1 MFCTACA
8 SFSPVAAP
16 RCAAC
21 GSATGP
27 RGWAAEAGRPPRRR
41 VLRLLYVAP
50 LLALLATGGLGL
62 ERYRADRADLA
73 AWYALGAA
81 AAAEGRYPEAIDA
94 FAAAGGYR
102 DADDRRAEAAAALAP
117 YRVAYLDGLAALE
130 GRRYDDAIAA
140 LLPVVRD
147 LPGYRDGAAR
157 LAEARRGRA
166 EALRHAA
173 AEAEAKGDWLGAER
187 ALAALAAADPD
198 DAALAGRLA
207 ALRRAHA
214 PLVLARDEALY
225 LVGPD
230 GTDQRL
236 VTDEVPAAWPAW
248 SPDRTRIA
256 FVSVDTSNLAST
268 TGLYVVDAD
277 GTDLRRLAEEVGV
290 YPPPVWSPDGTR
302 LAYTSFAG
310 WNSARDRGTISVRV
324 VELATGRETD
334 LTAAELAL
342 AIHPAWSPTGDR
354 VAFVTKYRNP
364 GEGID
369 DSPGDVYAA
378 TLATGELEN
387 LTDGR
392 VPDAWR
398 LAWSPT
404 DERLLVYTARSQTW
418 YEPARMGIRLLHA
431 RTGALSTVTAG
442 SQNISVPVWS
452 PDGSRFAFVE
462 GSSVVR
468 VRAQGRGETWI
479 NVAHPISDFVS
490 WSPDG
495 SALLAAAV
503 DPKQPSILLPL
514 DEGPGA
520 QVPVQLRYDVDY
532 PSMGPPVWSPA
543 TLDLPAGPP
552 SVAGTARDPVSR
564 ESGVRSQE

>member
-8 SFSPVAAP
+8 SFSPAAAP

-27 RGWAAEAGRPPRRR
+27 RGWAAGAAPPPRRR
-41 VLRLLYVAP
+41 VLRFLYVAP
-50 LLALLATGGLGL
+50 LLALLATGGLGI
-62 ERYRADRADLA
+62 ERYRAERADLA
-73 AWYALGAA
+73 AWYALGEA

-94 FAAAGGYR
+94 FAAAGGFR
-102 DADDRRAEAAAALAP
+102 DADDRRAAAAAALAP

-130 GRRYDDAIAA
+130 TRRYDDAIAA
-140 LLPVVRD
+140 LLPVARD
-147 LPGYRDGAAR
+147 LPSYRDGAAR
-157 LAEARRGRA
+157 LAEARRGRV
-166 EALRHAA
+166 EALRQAA

-198 DAALAGRLA
+198 DAAVAGRLA

-214 PLVLARDEALY
+214 PLVLARGGALY
-225 LVGPD
+225 LVGPGGGD
-230 GTDQRL
+230 ERL

-277 GTDLRRLAEEVGV
+277 GTGLRRLAEEVG
-290 YPPPVWSPDGTR
+290 PLPPVWSPDGTR

-310 WNSARDRGTISVRV
+310 WNSARDRGTISIRV

-334 LTAAELAL
+334 LTGAALAL
-342 AIHPAWSPTGDR
+342 AFNPSWSPSGDR
-354 VAFVTKYRNP
+354 VAFVNKVRNP

-369 DSPGDVYAA
+369 DSPGDVYVA

-392 VPDAWR
+392 VPEAWR

-404 DERLLVYTARSQTW
+404 DERVLVYTVRSQTW
-418 YEPARMGIRLLHA
+418 YEPRRMGIRLLHA
-431 RTGALSTVTAG
+431 RTGALSTVASGTQSIFA
-442 SQNISVPVWS
+442 PVWS

-479 NVAHPISDFVS
+479 NVAHPISSFVS

-495 SALLAAAV
+495 TALLAAAV

-520 QVPVQLRYDVDY
+520 QIPVQIRYDVDY
-532 PSMGPPVWSPA
+532 PSMGPPEWSPIH
-543 TLDLPAGPP
+543 LDLPPGPP